1 MKDVEEI
8 GLSLSTQKKLNLE
21 QTRQLFISLIQNLLN
36 KINSDTRIRPYLHN
50 YPFTSKN
57 LCLSL
62 HFVDKKDDN
71 VLPPYI
77 GTVRLMFGK
86 VFYSLQSLKDEML
99 FDQIHEETYEEA
111 LKIYNSEKG

>member
-1 MKDVEEI
+1 MHDIEKI
-8 GLSLSTQKKLNLE
+8 NLSLCTQKKLDLE
-21 QTRQLFISLIQNLLN
+21 QTRQLFISLIQNLLK
-36 KINSDTRIRPYLHN
+36 KINSDTRIKPYLHN

-77 GTVRLMFGK
+77 GMVRLMFGK

-99 FDQIHEETYEEA
+99 FEHIHEETYEEA
-111 LKIYNSEKG
+111 LKI